1 MKDAFRR
8 SEIFM
13 QKKVGAEVKGKL
25 VACGSKADSF
35 LIVGKSVFV
44 FALGLVNV
52 TQKIMDF
59 TCVLNSEGA
68 LSRLEACSEV
78 FGLLQPQNSHIV
90 KSVVRA
96 GILDR
101 GLLESIYCLRVC
113 TVRRQH
119 CSLSHMA
126 DSRA

>member
-8 SEIFM
+8 GEVFM
-13 QKKVGAEVKGKL
+13 EKKFCSEVKCKL
-25 VACGSKADSF
+25 VACRSQADSF

-44 FALGLVNV
+44 FAPGLVNV

-59 TCVLNSEGA
+59 TCVLDSEGA
-68 LSRLEACSEV
+68 LRRLEACSEV
-78 FGLLQPQNSHIV
+78 FGLLQPQNSQIV

-96 GILDR
+96 GVFDR
-101 GLLESIYCLRVC
+101 GLLESIYCMRVRA
-113 TVRRQH
+113 VRRQH
-119 CSLSHMA
+119 CSLSQMA